1 MATVALFPIP
11 NAVAFPGTIF
21 PLHVFEPRYR
31 KLVQDCVEEQRMVG
45 ISHVIKAIHTPAEPK
60 TLEKALSSNQTT
72 YKPRQVFCAGHC
84 EIIETTSDGRILT
97 HVHIEQRLTLERELQ
112 SLPYRIVDCAPLLDE
127 PDDQDVAANRELQ
140 QQINTALQNLLTKQN
155 PGNANRLNTPQW
167 LTLTPAEFSFK
178 IFQHIQLDADIMQ
191 DILEMPSANARLN
204 LIWQILSQ

>member
-1 MATVALFPIP
+1 
-11 NAVAFPGTIF
+11 
-21 PLHVFEPRYR
+21 
-31 KLVQDCVEEQRMVG
+31 MVG

-127 PDDQDVAANRELQ
+127 PDDQDAAANRELQ

-155 PGNANRLNTPQW
+155 PDNANRLNTPQW

-191 DILEMPSANARLN
+191 DILEMPKRQRSPKPHLADPEPITTPIDHHEALVTPAK
-204 LIWQILSQ
+204 LLELFPAIAFIVMHAGLYS